1 MFLDPIFEHS
11 MQRSLDDNSIFQI
24 ILLFVDLLKLLNASI
39 AWVLFS
45 DKVDVQWQENRCY
58 LLFDDIFMGI
68 P

>member
-1 MFLDPIFEHS
+1 

-24 ILLFVDLLKLLNASI
+24 ILLFVDSLKLLNASI
-39 AWVLFS
+39 RWILFS
-45 DKVDVQWQENRCY
+45 DRVDMYWQNNRCY